1 MNRQE
6 TLDKAGELIHG
17 DRAKDYGDAYDNH
30 ERIAEGWNIIL
41 KKMLMT
47 HGYFTAAHV
56 ALMMD
61 WVKTSRLLETI
72 NHDDSW
78 VDKAGYTAL
87 GAEFAALDAR
97 DIETKI
103 KDARNG
109 TRTTNGDVHA
119 KERVGSARGA
129 SRLNGSQKN
138 SN

>member
-6 TLDKAGELIHG
+6 TLDKAGDLIHG

-72 NHDDSW
+72 TTMIRGSIRQVTRHW
-78 VDKAGYTAL
+78 VQNL
-87 GAEFAALDAR
+87 RHLM
-97 DIETKI
+97 
-103 KDARNG
+103 
-109 TRTTNGDVHA
+109 
-119 KERVGSARGA
+119 RVI
-129 SRLNGSQKN
+129 
-138 SN
+138 

>member
-72 NHDDSW
+72 NHD
-78 VDKAGYTAL
+78 
-87 GAEFAALDAR
+87 EFAALDAR

-109 TRTTNGDVHA
+109 TRTTNGDVRSE
-119 KERVGSARGA
+119 KRVGAARGA